1 MNRYE
6 LVPELRAW
14 DEHNR
19 GEESPEGWA
28 SCMGSYSLASAYA
41 CLVWPQ
47 LVEVSGMIFREGVT
61 EQDVEGWLAH
71 TQGNKQSVEAT
82 LNHLHIL
89 DVQHPGI
96 WSEATE
102 SQLQF
107 LGQTL
112 RASWNAKLMNDF
124 PTRQFVVEFI
134 EGSKDKPRE
143 YQVLFYERRGA

>member
-6 LVPELRAW
+6 LVPELRTW
-14 DEHNR
+14 DEHNG

-89 DVQHPGI
+89 ESGQRLPNLSCSSSARLCEHPGRL
-96 WSEATE
+96 S
-102 SQLQF
+102 
-107 LGQTL
+107 
-112 RASWNAKLMNDF
+112 
-124 PTRQFVVEFI
+124 
-134 EGSKDKPRE
+134 
-143 YQVLFYERRGA
+143 